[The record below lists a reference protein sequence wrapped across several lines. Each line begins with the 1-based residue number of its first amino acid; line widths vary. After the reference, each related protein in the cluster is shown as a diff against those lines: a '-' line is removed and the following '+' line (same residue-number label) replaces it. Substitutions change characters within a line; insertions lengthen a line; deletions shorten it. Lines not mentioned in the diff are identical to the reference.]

1 MSLQIILG
9 PMFSGKSTYI
19 IRNYDLYKE
28 KMKTIIINYKKD
40 NRYDDGDYICSHNL
54 EKRAAVKLEN
64 LEDLEEIYY
73 SYEYF
78 LIDEGHFFKDLKQFT
93 LKLLRLKKKV
103 TIVGLNGDINGN
115 VFSNITSLIPYCDGM
130 KYLTSLCSICKNDN
144 KGFLHIKID
153 SKTLKDSNEYKLV
166 GGSETYK
173 TVCKYHFDKHNKID

>member
-9 PMFSGKSTYI
+9 PMFSGKSTFI
-19 IRNYDLYKE
+19 IRNYDLYKD
-28 KMKTIIINYKKD
+28 KMKTLVINYKKD
-40 NRYDDGDYICSHNL
+40 NRYDNGDFICSHNL

-64 LEDLEEIYY
+64 LEELDESYY
-73 SYEYF
+73 NYEYF
-78 LIDEGHFFKDLKQFT
+78 LIDEGHFFKDLKEFT
-93 LKLLRLKKKV
+93 LKLLSLKKKV

-115 VFSNITSLIPYCDGM
+115 IFTNIISLIPYCEGM

-153 SKTLKDSNEYKLV
+153 SKTLKDSKEYKSV
-166 GGSETYK
+166 GGAETYK